1 MFRAFDPNGNGY
13 ISLAEADKG
22 IRDVLKLDSV
32 FDAKP
37 AIIKAFN
44 AAKSLD
50 TKKQR
55 GKAREIGDAY
65 LEFVEFRMF
74 LVNLHQY
81 FEYLAVFDEIDTS
94 NDRRID
100 FNEFKRAIPSLA
112 RNGVNISAG
121 DAASVFASIDK
132 NGGGFVLFD
141 EFAEWAF
148 STSLD
153 ADPCDED

>member
-1 MFRAFDPNGNGY
+1 M
-13 ISLAEADKG
+13 
-22 IRDVLKLDSV
+22 

-81 FEYLAVFDEIDTS
+81 FEYLAVFDEVA
-94 NDRRID
+94 
-100 FNEFKRAIPSLA
+100 FPFFSLK
-112 RNGVNISAG
+112 
-121 DAASVFASIDK
+121 K
-132 NGGGFVLFD
+132 NL
-141 EFAEWAF
+141 
-148 STSLD
+148 TSLLSFFLSFSL
-153 ADPCDED
+153 